1 MKKYLCGDAHEAEKN
16 IPDDN
21 IASELA
27 DFLKI
32 FADMTRIKILYA
44 LLDMELCV
52 HDIATILNMEQSAIS
67 HQLRLLRQY
76 KLVKVRK
83 EGKSSYYSLN
93 DSHIHEILIRGY
105 EHISE

>member
-1 MKKYLCGDAHEAEKN
+1 MKNYLCDNAHEVEKN
-16 IPDDN
+16 IPDDTT
-21 IASELA
+21 ASKLA

-32 FADMTRIKILYA
+32 FADMTRIKILHA
-44 LLDMELCV
+44 LLDTELCV
-52 HDIATILNMEQSAIS
+52 HDIAMILDMEQSAIS
-67 HQLRLLRQY
+67 HQLRVLRQN